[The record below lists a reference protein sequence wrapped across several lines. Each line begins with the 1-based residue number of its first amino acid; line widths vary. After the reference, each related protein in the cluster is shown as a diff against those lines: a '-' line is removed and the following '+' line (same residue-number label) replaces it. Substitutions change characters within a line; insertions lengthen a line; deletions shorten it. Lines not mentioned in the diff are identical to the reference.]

1 MQNRNAPVNSSLPDK
16 GDHGLYHKNE
26 ATPFEMG
33 WLRFGLSAY
42 SFFTARTPPPAV

>member
-1 MQNRNAPVNSSLPDK
+1 MNRYNSTTSSLPDK

-42 SFFTARTPPPAV
+42 AVFILFFDKTL